1 MKRPTPIQEV
11 SMADTQTQTQIGQVG
26 TVIVQVSDQ
35 DRALA
40 FFTEKLGFEK
50 RTDVPYGDAQRWLDV
65 APAGGEATVAIVPP
79 MGDNPVGGETGIAFT
94 TNDVDANHATLRE
107 RGVDVD
113 DEIMRGDD
121 IPSMFWF
128 RDPDGNRYLIVQRG
142 D

>member
-1 MKRPTPIQEV
+1 MTARLLSLLRAPSVVPCLLRVALFALCLRCNETILALDWEACPGGRSATLAV
-11 SMADTQTQTQIGQVG
+11 STNGKT
-26 TVIVQVSDQ
+26 
-35 DRALA
+35 
-40 FFTEKLGFEK
+40 GFV
-50 RTDVPYGDAQRWLDV
+50 RLTSA
-65 APAGGEATVAIVPP
+65 
-79 MGDNPVGGETGIAFT
+79 ETGIAFT
-94 TNDVDANHATLRE
+94 TNDVDADHATLRE